1 VFRGFMLREGNMNNI
16 RRSDLLYPEEVFKIQ
31 GAIFEVYK
39 ELGCGFLE
47 SVYQECLQ
55 REFTSRNI
63 PFIAQQILTANYK
76 GKLLEQT
83 YKADFICYEKIVIE
97 LKASKTIIPEHQAQI
112 INYLKIS
119 GLRLG
124 LLVNFGHYPKVEIKR
139 IVL

>member
-1 VFRGFMLREGNMNNI
+1 MNNI